1 MSGDPGDATSP
12 EQGAELLTAY
22 VDGVAELTP
31 DERHRVAALLA
42 VDPQAQADQAAVR
55 TLIDRLR
62 ELPTEGAEPD
72 WMAMERSIR
81 QAVGPQ
87 VPRPWWRRWTWLA
100 PATMLATAAAVLL
113 VIWARPAS
121 TVAPDV
127 PSGVDRGSHDPPPA
141 EDAEVIVALWLDG
154 AEVDVDLSASD
165 VLAEVAP
172 GDDDPAQPGAE
183 LDAEPE
189 LGLLPSTD
197 LAWIDKLDDAAI
209 DRAERW
215 LARKKG

>member
-12 EQGAELLTAY
+12 EQDAELLTAY

-31 DERHRVAALLA
+31 DERHRVSARLA

-62 ELPTEGAEPD
+62 ALPAEGAGPD

-81 QAVGPQ
+81 QAVGEQ
-87 VPRPWWRRWTWLA
+87 VPRPWWRRWKWLA
-100 PATMLATAAAVLL
+100 PATTLATAVTVLL
-113 VIWARPAS
+113 VMWARPALI
-121 TVAPDV
+121 VAPEV
-127 PSGVDRGSHDPPPA
+127 PSGVDRGSHDPRPA

-165 VLAEVAP
+165 VLAAVTP

-183 LDAEPE
+183 LDAEP
-189 LGLLPSTD
+189 GLLPSTD